1 MDYPPGAIDG
11 WRIEHPAGGVL
22 VIASNPAGQAGL
34 HTCTQNPECKQLA
47 SAAAVGRLV
56 RLTRLTRLLRSFP
69 ELMIIVKGLA
79 FAARSVCAPWPLAF
93 IVAYF
98 DLALL
103 LNSLLSIWEPAGL
116 AG

>member
-34 HTCTQNPECKQLA
+34 HTCTQNPDCRPLA
-47 SAAAVGRLV
+47 SAADSGQVGPADTAYPTATILPRAHDYCKRLGICCEIG
-56 RLTRLTRLLRSFP
+56 LRALALS
-69 ELMIIVKGLA
+69 LII
-79 FAARSVCAPWPLAF
+79 
-93 IVAYF
+93 AYS

-103 LNSLLSIWEPAGL
+103 LN
-116 AG
+116 